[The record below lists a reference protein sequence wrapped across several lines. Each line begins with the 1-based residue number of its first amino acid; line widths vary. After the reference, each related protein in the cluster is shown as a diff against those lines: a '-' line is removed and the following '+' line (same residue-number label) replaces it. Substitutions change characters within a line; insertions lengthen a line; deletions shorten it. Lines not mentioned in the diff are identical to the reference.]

1 MNDRLVPRDSRIQVY
16 QFFAIFNGQ
25 NWVLVV
31 AQLVERS
38 LPTPVIRKLSNRTF
52 VCLLSTV
59 LKRGKKKKWPGIA
72 HFFKKNS

>member
-1 MNDRLVPRDSRIQVY
+1 MTDLYRETVESRSTNFLLSLTDRI
-16 QFFAIFNGQ
+16 GM
-25 NWVLVV
+25 VV

-59 LKRGKKKKWPGIA
+59 FRGRKEKWPGIA
-72 HFFKKNS
+72 HFKKKTLKDY